1 MRSTHASRTVSYTHL
16 DVYKRQALVDAND
29 TPFSQGV
36 PLAAD
41 TYVLDTL
48 PNVIFLIVS
57 DYHTGEMLSRVALVA
72 DSCSLPTLSLIHI

>member
-1 MRSTHASRTVSYTHL
+1 MFFPSGKKNRIDRVF
-16 DVYKRQALVDAND
+16 RIALVDAND

-48 PNVIFLIVS
+48 PNEIFLIVS
-57 DYHTGEMLSRVALVA
+57 DYHTGETLSRVALVA
-72 DSCSLPTLSLIHI
+72 DSCSLSTGQLDNE

>member
-1 MRSTHASRTVSYTHL
+1 MFFPSGKKNRIDRVF
-16 DVYKRQALVDAND
+16 RIALVDAND

-48 PNVIFLIVS
+48 PNEIFLIVS

-72 DSCSLPTLSLIHI
+72 DSCSLPTGRLDDE